1 MKKLNK
7 LEIEKLSKLNSE
19 LILIEELIYIR
30 AKEQNQIALKKLLE
44 KEYDIVD
51 YEIEVNYLFY
61 GDDYIKEGEE
71 EDPEHLLADWTDDMK
86 SMMMKSFLI
95 F

>member
-51 YEIEVNYLFY
+51 
-61 GDDYIKEGEE
+61 
-71 EDPEHLLADWTDDMK
+71 
-86 SMMMKSFLI
+86 
-95 F
+95 